1 LWYECGAVPRSLV
14 KGSVLYVPSSR
25 RYHVRERYSLTQLCQ
40 RDISAL
46 KSSSFVSSPFS
57 QPFSDCKENKMLF
70 GFPLTALS
78 ASTFLTL
85 FTRQL
90 VVPSL
95 SEPAG
100 MNATG
105 VSSIV
110 PVTTIQS
117 DAVTVPP
124 FTSPAWNIGPGPAMS
139 SPTAASS
146 WTNDHGL
153 AVPEPTSP
161 MSLFQVATK
170 AAPHPAST
178 LITVV
183 KQLSAALNTSVVTR
197 RPLVTQKSLR
207 ISWAAT

>member
-1 LWYECGAVPRSLV
+1 
-14 KGSVLYVPSSR
+14 
-25 RYHVRERYSLTQLCQ
+25 
-40 RDISAL
+40 
-46 KSSSFVSSPFS
+46 
-57 QPFSDCKENKMLF
+57 
-70 GFPLTALS
+70 
-78 ASTFLTL
+78 L